1 MGIKIG
7 PIDIGDTKGSPLNFE
22 ENVFSGVYQPLAD
35 AATDVYEGVSGVVHE
50 VGEVTGLDKIGDAIG
65 DSPVAKAVVTA
76 IAAYYGMPYLA
87 KYFGMAGGA
96 SGAATAAA
104 EAAAW
109 EASSLASMGA
119 STAEITTNL
128 VATGMSQTA
137 AAQAATMAA
146 TGASQSMIASTL
158 AGGANQAAQ
167 IAYAAD
173 AAGMGLTEAQIG
185 ADLVSMGMSNAN
197 AGFLAADAAG
207 LAASGASSSAI
218 AQNML
223 NSSGLGS
230 LSAPTAGGSSLWQKA
245 TDLINPSTQTGSSL
259 WNTVGNLGGAAL
271 AGSYTDE
278 QINRTRQI
286 AADAAKAAEFKP
298 YTISTP
304 TSSVNMTKDALNV
317 NLSPNQQTMFN
328 NLEAQALQA
337 SQTNPYVDPQGLFNT
352 MLSTVTP
359 QNERDRLALEQ
370 RMAAQGRLGVA
381 TAAYGGTP
389 EQLALAKA
397 QQEALNTMALNSQ
410 LKAGE
415 LTGQN
420 ITNRGGMMSQMYAPV
435 QNARQDTQ
443 QALAAQEAAQRAAVS
458 QGLLTMQGENA
469 VAAALAKQQNDY
481 LNAYSGMLGGTNA
494 ARTVNDVIGA
504 GKSIWDLGKSF
515 F

>member
-1 MGIKIG
+1 M
-7 PIDIGDTKGSPLNFE
+7 SF
-22 ENVFSGVYQPLAD
+22 VSD
-35 AATDVYEGVSGVVHE
+35 AL
-50 VGEVTGLDKIGDAIG
+50 TGLSDAVGLKEPLDDFADSVGDVLRNNDLARNL
-65 DSPVAKAVVTA
+65 A
-76 IAAYYGMPYLA
+76 IAAAIYFAAPYVSQFLA
-87 KYFGMAGGA
+87 G
-96 SGAATAAA
+96 SGAAASASGTAALEFA
-104 EAAAW
+104 
-109 EASSLASMGA
+109 
-119 STAEITTNL
+119 
-128 VATGMSQTA
+128 
-137 AAQAATMAA
+137 
-146 TGASQSMIASTL
+146 
-158 AGGANQAAQ
+158 
-167 IAYAAD
+167 AAD
-173 AAGMGLTEAQIG
+173 AAAMASAGIGEA
-185 ADLVSMGMSNAN
+185 
-197 AGFLAADAAG
+197 
-207 LAASGASSSAI
+207 AI
-218 AQNML
+218 AQNLAAAGMTQQGAMVL
-223 NSSGLGS
+223 AQTASMGIPATEIATTLASQVGSAFSAGEVASIISNPSVAANYAKDLAGMGVSEAEIAAELAKSGLSQNAAFELASGAGMGMS
-230 LSAPTAGGSSLWQKA
+230 TGELSQLAQANGLTMGTTPATSSTWSNIVDKA
-245 TDLINPSTQTGSSL
+245 SNLVNPSTQAGSGL
-259 WNTVGNLGGAAL
+259 WNTLGNLGGAAL

-304 TSSVNMTKDALNV
+304 TSSVNVAKDALNV

-415 LTGQN
+415 LTNQN
-420 ITNRGGMMSQMYAPV
+420 IANRGGMMEQMYAPV
-435 QNARQDTQ
+435 VNARQDTQ
-443 QALAAQEAAQRAAVS
+443 QALTAQRLAQLAAES
-458 QGLLTMQGENA
+458 QGALLMEGEKA
-469 VAAALAKQQNDY
+469 VAARLAKQQDDY
-481 LNAYSGMLGGTNA
+481 QKMYSGMLGGTNA
-494 ARTVNDVIGA
+494 ARTVNDVVSA

>member
-1 MGIKIG
+1 
-7 PIDIGDTKGSPLNFE
+7 
-22 ENVFSGVYQPLAD
+22 
-35 AATDVYEGVSGVVHE
+35 
-50 VGEVTGLDKIGDAIG
+50 
-65 DSPVAKAVVTA
+65 
-76 IAAYYGMPYLA
+76 
-87 KYFGMAGGA
+87 
-96 SGAATAAA
+96 
-104 EAAAW
+104 
-109 EASSLASMGA
+109 
-119 STAEITTNL
+119 
-128 VATGMSQTA
+128 
-137 AAQAATMAA
+137 MAA

-173 AAGMGLTEAQIG
+173 AASMGLTEAQIG

-197 AGFLAADAAG
+197 AGWLAADAAG

-218 AQNML
+218 SQNML

-230 LSAPTAGGSSLWQKA
+230 LSAPTASGGSSLWQKA
-245 TDLINPSTQTGSSL
+245 TDLINPSTKTGSSL

-410 LKAGE
+410 LNAAT

-420 ITNRGGMMSQMYAPV
+420 ITNRGGMMEQMYAPV
-435 QNARQDTQ
+435 ANARMDAQ
-443 QALAAQEAAQRAAVS
+443 QALSAQEAAQKAAWM
-458 QGLLTMQGENA
+458 QGGLVMQGENA

-481 LNAYSGMLGGTNA
+481 LNAYNGMLGGTNA
-494 ARTVNDVIGA
+494 SRTVNDVISA

>member
-1 MGIKIG
+1 
-7 PIDIGDTKGSPLNFE
+7 
-22 ENVFSGVYQPLAD
+22 
-35 AATDVYEGVSGVVHE
+35 
-50 VGEVTGLDKIGDAIG
+50 
-65 DSPVAKAVVTA
+65 
-76 IAAYYGMPYLA
+76 
-87 KYFGMAGGA
+87 
-96 SGAATAAA
+96 
-104 EAAAW
+104 
-109 EASSLASMGA
+109 MGA

-173 AAGMGLTEAQIG
+173 AASMGLTEAQIG

-218 AQNML
+218 SQNML

-230 LSAPTAGGSSLWQKA
+230 LSAPTASGGSSLWQKA
-245 TDLINPSTQTGSSL
+245 TDLINPSTKTGSSL

-317 NLSPNQQTMFN
+317 NLSPNQQTLFN

-337 SQTNPYVDPQGLFNT
+337 SQTNPYVDPQSLFNT

-370 RMAAQGRLGVA
+370 RMAAQGRLGIA
-381 TAAYGGTP
+381 TAAYGGTS

-410 LKAGE
+410 LKASE

-420 ITNRGGMMSQMYAPV
+420 ITNRGGMMEQMYAPV
-435 QNARQDTQ
+435 TNARMDAE
-443 QALAAQEAAQRAAVS
+443 QALAAQQAVQKAAWA
-458 QGLLTMQGENA
+458 QGALVMEGEEA
-469 VAAALAKQQNDY
+469 VAARLAKQQDDY
-481 LNAYSGMLGGTNA
+481 LRTYNGMLGGTNA
-494 ARTVNDVIGA
+494 ARTVNDVVSA

>member
-1 MGIKIG
+1 
-7 PIDIGDTKGSPLNFE
+7 
-22 ENVFSGVYQPLAD
+22 
-35 AATDVYEGVSGVVHE
+35 
-50 VGEVTGLDKIGDAIG
+50 
-65 DSPVAKAVVTA
+65 
-76 IAAYYGMPYLA
+76 
-87 KYFGMAGGA
+87 
-96 SGAATAAA
+96 
-104 EAAAW
+104 
-109 EASSLASMGA
+109 
-119 STAEITTNL
+119 
-128 VATGMSQTA
+128 
-137 AAQAATMAA
+137 
-146 TGASQSMIASTL
+146 
-158 AGGANQAAQ
+158 
-167 IAYAAD
+167 
-173 AAGMGLTEAQIG
+173 LTEAQIG

-197 AGFLAADAAG
+197 AGWLAADATG

-218 AQNML
+218 SQNML
-223 NSSGLGS
+223 NSAGLGS

-245 TDLINPSTQTGSSL
+245 TDLINPSTKTGSSL

-271 AGSYTDE
+271 ASSYTDE

-420 ITNRGGMMSQMYAPV
+420 INNRTGMMNQMYAPV
-435 QNARQDTQ
+435 ANARMDAQ
-443 QALAAQEAAQRAAVS
+443 QALAAQEAAQKAAWM
-458 QGLLTMQGENA
+458 QGGLVMQGENA

-481 LNAYSGMLGGTNA
+481 LNTYNGMLGGTNA
-494 ARTVNDVIGA
+494 SRTVNDVISA
-504 GKSIWDLGKSF
+504 GKSVYDVGSSIWKAIF
-515 F
+515 

>member
-1 MGIKIG
+1 M
-7 PIDIGDTKGSPLNFE
+7 SF
-22 ENVFSGVYQPLAD
+22 VSD
-35 AATDVYEGVSGVVHE
+35 AL
-50 VGEVTGLDKIGDAIG
+50 TGLSDAVGLKEPLDDFADSVGDVLRNNDLARNL
-65 DSPVAKAVVTA
+65 A
-76 IAAYYGMPYLA
+76 IAAAVYFAAPYVSQFLA
-87 KYFGMAGGA
+87 G
-96 SGAATAAA
+96 SGAAASASGTAALEFA
-104 EAAAW
+104 
-109 EASSLASMGA
+109 
-119 STAEITTNL
+119 
-128 VATGMSQTA
+128 
-137 AAQAATMAA
+137 
-146 TGASQSMIASTL
+146 
-158 AGGANQAAQ
+158 
-167 IAYAAD
+167 AAD
-173 AAGMGLTEAQIG
+173 AAAMASAGIGEA
-185 ADLVSMGMSNAN
+185 
-197 AGFLAADAAG
+197 
-207 LAASGASSSAI
+207 AI
-218 AQNML
+218 AQNLAAAGMTQQGAMVL
-223 NSSGLGS
+223 AQTASMGIPATEIATTLASQVGNAFSAGEVASIISNPSVAANYAKDLAGMGVSEAEIAAELAKSGLSEGAAFELASGAGMGMSTGELSQLAQANGLTATTGS
-230 LSAPTAGGSSLWQKA
+230 TGWTDVLKKA
-245 TDLINPSTQTGSSL
+245 SDLVDPSTQTGSSL

-304 TSSVNMTKDALNV
+304 TSSVNVAKDALNV

-337 SQTNPYVDPQGLFNT
+337 SQTNPYVDPQSLFNT

-410 LKAGE
+410 LKASE

-420 ITNRGGMMSQMYAPV
+420 ITNRGGMMNQMYAPV
-435 QNARQDTQ
+435 TNARADTQ

-481 LNAYSGMLGGTNA
+481 LNAYNGMLGGTNA